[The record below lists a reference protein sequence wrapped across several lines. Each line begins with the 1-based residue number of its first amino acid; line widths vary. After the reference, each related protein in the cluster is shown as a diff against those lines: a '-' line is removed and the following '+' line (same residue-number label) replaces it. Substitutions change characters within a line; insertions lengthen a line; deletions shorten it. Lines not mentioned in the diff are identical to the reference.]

1 MSDLNEKLLD
11 DFEGRVVRKDLVR
24 DIKVSLNVPS
34 YVLEYLI
41 GKYCSSQDPEL
52 IEEGRKQVKDILSQ
66 HFVQNEELDLIKHK
80 IREKGSYKII
90 DKLKVSYSEKEDC
103 YWAELG
109 TCGLKKIRIDEEKV
123 NNYEQVLS
131 GGLWSILE
139 IGFGIQEDN
148 QERPFFVKSIKP
160 IQLPNVDIERIEQK
174 RSDYTRE
181 EWINLILRS
190 TGMEPEELSERQ
202 KMLYLIRLIP
212 LVENNYNLVELGPR
226 GTGKSFVYRETSPYS
241 TLISGGKTTVA
252 KLFQNMTTGDI
263 GLVGYWDTIAFDE
276 VGGMK
281 FQDDN
286 MIQMLKDYMESG
298 MFSRGKETI
307 PAYASIV
314 FIGNI
319 DLDIQ
324 SLLDSG
330 EHLFEPFPE
339 EMEDLAFLDRIH
351 FYLPGWD
358 IPKMQSDLF
367 TDDFGFLTN
376 YLSEFLRAQRK
387 NSYSDEISKHVDLN
401 SQCNKR
407 DSKAIQKTVSGLI
420 KLIHPDGE
428 FREED
433 IIEYVEIATE
443 GRRRVKEQL
452 AIIDEEEYGDT
463 SLGYI
468 HNNTESEVTLPELE
482 K

>member
-330 EHLFEPFPE
+330 EHLF
-339 EMEDLAFLDRIH
+339 
-351 FYLPGWD
+351 
-358 IPKMQSDLF
+358 
-367 TDDFGFLTN
+367 
-376 YLSEFLRAQRK
+376 
-387 NSYSDEISKHVDLN
+387 
-401 SQCNKR
+401 
-407 DSKAIQKTVSGLI
+407 
-420 KLIHPDGE
+420 
-428 FREED
+428 
-433 IIEYVEIATE
+433 
-443 GRRRVKEQL
+443 
-452 AIIDEEEYGDT
+452 
-463 SLGYI
+463 
-468 HNNTESEVTLPELE
+468 
-482 K
+482 